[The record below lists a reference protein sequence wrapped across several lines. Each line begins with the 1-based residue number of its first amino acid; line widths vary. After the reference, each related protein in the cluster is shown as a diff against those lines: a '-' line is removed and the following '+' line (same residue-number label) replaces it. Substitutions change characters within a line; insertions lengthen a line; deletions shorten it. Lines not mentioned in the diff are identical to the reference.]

1 MVKLLRYAEL
11 ASGVD
16 SDSGYFGLRPTRLRP
31 RLRPKVGVENDAF
44 SFENASFRYVFA
56 SRPNCNDRK
65 GRPSFSETETF
76 ENASESGDI

>member
-44 SFENASFRYVFA
+44 SFENASFSIRFRLATTLPRSKTEAFVFG
-56 SRPNCNDRK
+56 N
-65 GRPSFSETETF
+65 
-76 ENASESGDI
+76 GDI